1 MTSFTLIRM
10 AVIKLKDKNQKTTN
24 IGRNAR
30 RLECSIGWKATWCSS
45 LENGLMGPQKI
56 KNRTTT

>member
-24 IGRNAR
+24 IGRNSR
-30 RLECSIGWKATWCSS
+30 RLECSIGWNAAWCSY
-45 LENGLMGPQKI
+45 LENGLMGSQKI